1 MQPQSSKHSRIGLWT
16 VLAVGLAY
24 CAWLG
29 LNWLPLPYSDKELAA
44 FVSRLWDVQTEFAA
58 GHGLTWWTPFYMNG
72 SSYGLNHS
80 QGLYLLPCL
89 LLAKFVSL
97 PAAVKLTSLLAI
109 FAGGWAMYGCARYF
123 IKNEWAAAFA
133 GIVFLLHPEQ
143 IIRAAGAEHLGV
155 ILFLPFMPL
164 TFWLMAKALDTGAV
178 PQSVLLRAR
187 SDRYVVGAQQNGV
200 YPRPLSRWVSWVPVR
215 NRPATLAT
223 YHQTSRCCRT
233 ADRCACRA
241 IHRSGTT

>member
-1 MQPQSSKHSRIGLWT
+1 MTEVAQPRRRGLCF
-16 VLAVGLAY
+16 VLAAALLY
-24 CAWLG
+24 CIWLG
-29 LNWLPLPYSDKELAA
+29 GHWLPLPYSDKELAA

-133 GIVFLLHPEQ
+133 GIEQLLVIAPVWQFDH
-143 IIRAAGAEHLGV
+143 AAKDPGAE
-155 ILFLPFMPL
+155 
-164 TFWLMAKALDTGAV
+164 LDEFRLAG
-178 PQSVLLRAR
+178 
-187 SDRYVVGAQQNGV
+187 SDRKRRDQATVRAGDGGGFRSSRLGHDQRRGCGLQLRGDHPSVGTACAARRRTR
-200 YPRPLSRWVSWVPVR
+200 PRA
-215 NRPATLAT
+215 PALP
-223 YHQTSRCCRT
+223 R
-233 ADRCACRA
+233 
-241 IHRSGTT
+241 